1 MEQKKS
7 VYEFGVR
14 TDGDAKMRDLLG
26 GKGANLAEMAKIGL
40 PVPPGFTITT
50 FVCGIYGSNGGKL
63 PALVEKEM
71 EKALSNVEK
80 QQGKKFGDPS
90 NPLLFSVRSGA
101 RESMP
106 GMMDTILNLGLNDET
121 VKGLE
126 RATHNAR
133 FAYDS
138 YRRFIQMYGDV
149 VMEVRAAHEHAHD
162 PFEEILSDVKRSA
175 NVNFDNELSAQ
186 NLEEVIAR
194 YKELIQKQTGKS
206 FPQAVHE
213 QLLGAI
219 GAVFKSWNNE
229 RAILYR
235 RKYGIPSEWGTAV
248 NVQSMVF
255 GNMGNDCATGVA
267 FTRDPASGENV
278 FYGEYLIDAQGEDV
292 VAGIRTPNPIGSLMR
307 DMPAVYEQ
315 LEKVRATLEK
325 HFRDM
330 QDFEFTVQ
338 QGKLYMLQT
347 RNGKRTG
354 FAAVRIA
361 AEMEEEGLI
370 DRKDAIRR
378 IPADSISS
386 LLVPI
391 FDDDGK
397 KNAQLIGRGL
407 PAGPGAASGK
417 ICFSAKQA
425 EEMQTR
431 GEKVL
436 LCRAETSP
444 EDIRGMLASE
454 GILTSRGGVSS
465 HAALVARQMGKVC
478 IVGASSLEMDYAT
491 RTLRAGNITLQEGE
505 EISIDGTAGEIFMG
519 SLRTVP
525 SEVNQVLLGTL
536 KSEKSA
542 LYGMYAKLMRWCDEY
557 RKLKVFINADSPKQ
571 AEIGLLYGGEGI
583 GLTRTEHMFFEGA
596 RIDFVREM
604 ILAETME
611 AREAALAKLLPLQRE
626 DFVGIFRAMRGL
638 PVTIRFLDPPLHE
651 FVPHDELT
659 QRSLGEKMHVS
670 YEHIRSR
677 VEALREFNP
686 MLGHRGCR
694 LGVSYPEI
702 SRMQARAIFEAIV
715 QCKKEGVV
723 VHPEIMIPLVGFQK
737 ELRNQADIVAEVAAQ
752 VSREAAVNLDY
763 MIGAMLELPRACL
776 RSDEIAEIAEFCSF
790 GTNDLTQTTLG
801 MSRDD
806 MGSFLGR
813 YNDLEIFRKNP
824 FATIDERGV
833 GEIMAIAVERARKV
847 RPDIILGICGE
858 HGGEPDSVKFCNRL
872 KLTYVSCSPNR
883 VPVAK
888 LAAAQAVL
896 EQGK

>member
-1 MEQKKS
+1 MDRKKS
-7 VYEFGVR
+7 VYEFGVH

-50 FVCGIYGSNGGKL
+50 AICAAYTANGCKL
-63 PALVEKEM
+63 PSDVETET
-71 EKALSNVEK
+71 EKAITSVEK
-80 QQGKKFGDPS
+80 QQGKKFGDAT

-121 VKGLE
+121 VEGLAAE
-126 RATHNAR
+126 THNAR

-149 VMEVRAAHEHAHD
+149 VLEVHAADEHAND
-162 PFEEILSDVKRSA
+162 PFEEILSAVKASA
-175 NVNFDNELSAQ
+175 NVKFDNELSAEQ
-186 NLEEVIAR
+186 LQEIINR
-194 YKELIQKQTGKS
+194 YKILIQKCAGKS
-206 FPQAVHE
+206 FPQNVHE
-213 QLLGAI
+213 QLWGAI
-219 GAVFKSWNNE
+219 GAVFKSWHNE

-255 GNMGNDCATGVA
+255 GNMGTDCATGVA
-267 FTRDPASGENV
+267 FTRDPANGENV

-292 VAGIRTPNPIGSLMR
+292 VAGIRTPNPIAALAR
-307 DMPAVYEQ
+307 DMPDVYKQ
-315 LEKVRATLEK
+315 LENVRASLEK

-338 QGKLYMLQT
+338 QQKLYMLQT

-361 AEMEEEGLI
+361 VEMEEEGLI
-370 DRKDAIRR
+370 DRDSAIKR

-391 FDDDGK
+391 FDGSTK
-397 KNAQLIGRGL
+397 KNAKLIGHGL

-417 ICFSAKQA
+417 ICFSAKKA
-425 EEMQTR
+425 EELHLR
-431 GEKVL
+431 GEKAL

-444 EDIRGMLASE
+444 EDIRGMLAAE

-478 IVGASSLEMDYAT
+478 IVGASCLHMDYT
-491 RTLRAGNITLQEGE
+491 TLTMKAGDVILREGD
-505 EISIDGTAGEIFMG
+505 EISIDGTVGEIFAG
-519 SLRTVP
+519 SVPTVP

-536 KSEKSA
+536 KPEQSK
-542 LYGMYAKLMRWCDEY
+542 LYGMYARLMKWCDEC
-557 RKLKVFINADSPKQ
+557 RKLKIFLNADSPNQ
-571 AEIGLLYGGEGI
+571 AETGLLYGGEGI
-583 GLTRTEHMFFEGA
+583 GLIRTEHMFFEGT
-596 RIDFVREM
+596 RIDYMREM
-604 ILAETME
+604 ILADTVA
-611 AREAALAKLLPLQRE
+611 AREAALEKLLPFQRE
-626 DFVGIFRAMRGL
+626 DFIGIFKAMRGL
-638 PVTIRFLDPPLHE
+638 PVTIRFFDPPLHE
-651 FVPHDELT
+651 FVPHDESARRALAAKMGI
-659 QRSLGEKMHVS
+659 SFEKVR
-670 YEHIRSR
+670 ER
-677 VEALREFNP
+677 VDALREFNP

-694 LGVSYPEI
+694 LGISYPEI
-702 SRMQARAIFEAIV
+702 SRMQARAIFEAVV
-715 QCKKEGVV
+715 QCKKEGVS
-723 VHPEIMIPLVGFQK
+723 VHPEIMIPLVGFVK
-737 ELRNQADIVAEVAAQ
+737 ELRNQVNIVNSVAGEVSKSSGIA
-752 VSREAAVNLDY
+752 LDY
-763 MIGAMLELPRACL
+763 MVGTMLELPRACL
-776 RSDEIAEIAEFCSF
+776 RAGEIAEIAQFCSF

-806 MGSFLGR
+806 MGSFLPR
-813 YNDLEIFRKNP
+813 YNELEIFTRNP
-824 FATIDERGV
+824 FAAIDEEGV
-833 GEIMAIAVERARKV
+833 GELMALAVERARKT

-858 HGGEPDSVKFCNRL
+858 HGGEPNSVKFCNRL

-896 EQGK
+896 EQK